1 MSRLRNIKGEIDIII
16 DALKPTQVSTILEIG
31 SGTGEFAIALSKLC
45 HKLYAIDVSPVM
57 LEYAREKVVNY
68 S

>member
-16 DALKPTQVSTILEIG
+16 DALKPSQVSTILEIG
-31 SGTGEFAIALSKLC
+31 SGTGKFAIALSKLS